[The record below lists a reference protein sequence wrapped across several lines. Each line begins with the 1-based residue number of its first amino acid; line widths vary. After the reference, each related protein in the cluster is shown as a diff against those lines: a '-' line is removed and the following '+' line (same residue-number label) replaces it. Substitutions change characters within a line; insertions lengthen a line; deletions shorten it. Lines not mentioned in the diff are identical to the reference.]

1 MTEFN
6 AVKLTG
12 DIMSVTKSGF
22 VLKVEN
28 QSANG
33 ETYTELITCLMP
45 AKAQH
50 SWMKIGAKVSLKG
63 KLDQKADKQVVSVLF
78 ADETPDAEYLN
89 IVRLIGK
96 VRYPFQYWSKSE
108 GKQPFGNLAVGV
120 AKMIFRGV
128 LFGALA
134 TTFSRVVKRGQIVQ
148 LQGFLRNRSF
158 ETRTGE
164 KRSALEII
172 ADPDWCEILSAG
184 EDEFA
189 DFDESPIIEAEG
201 AAF

>member
-22 VLKVEN
+22 ILKVKN

-45 AKAQH
+45 EKAQH
-50 SWMKIGAKVSLKG
+50 PWMKAGAKASLKG

-134 TTFSRVVKRGQIVQ
+134 TTFSRVVKRGQTVQ